1 MSKQSAHHRNPA
13 ASGIVGGSPAADES
27 PARRRSWNGTDLA
40 LIGVFAALTAASIA
54 VPPIPAG
61 NILGVPITLQT
72 MVVALAGLVLGGARA
87 FAAVGLYVLLGLVGL
102 PIFAGYQGGLGVLAM
117 GSAGYLLSFPFAAAL
132 TGVLARP
139 ALRRVRKLTTLTTL
153 WLFAAAT
160 AGTVLTHLCGIAGMM
175 LNGQLAFG
183 VALVADLP
191 FVPGDLVKNA
201 AAAAIAVG
209 IHKAF
214 PDLLRRPR

>member
-1 MSKQSAHHRNPA
+1 MPKQSAHNRNLA
-13 ASGIVGGSPAADES
+13 ASDVVGGSPAAGNA
-27 PARRRSWNGTDLA
+27 PRLRSWNGTDLA

-132 TGVLARP
+132 IGVLARP
-139 ALRRVRKLTTLTTL
+139 ALRRARKLTTLTTL

-183 VALVADLP
+183 AALVADLP